1 MPGLALLKLRQPLH
15 AAENFTKPR
24 NKAVSLKE
32 ALGRLKSTQRFL
44 FYMYFRL
51 LFFCLFLLSPLQ
63 FVGAQTSTAS
73 TTTPGVFEAVL
84 NGVTDITSGVKNRI
98 TGQTPLQD
106 TVLQKR
112 AQERI
117 INLAANISNRFEG
130 LIARLDNIA
139 GRLQKRIDKLES
151 EGYDMSSARASLDSA
166 RSSLSAAKN
175 DLSGIDA
182 KVTGAIGS
190 VDPRGKWREV
200 RATYLRARDHVRA
213 AHSSLRDTIR
223 NLKTAPQ
230 SSTPPEVVA
239 TSTEATPN

>member
-1 MPGLALLKLRQPLH
+1 MQFK
-15 AAENFTKPR
+15 
-24 NKAVSLKE
+24 
-32 ALGRLKSTQRFL
+32 FL
-44 FYMYFRL
+44 F
-51 LFFCLFLLSPLQ
+51 LFLFLLSPLQ
-63 FVGAQTSTAS
+63 FAGAQTTTAS
-73 TTTPGVFEAVL
+73 TTPPGVFEAVL
-84 NGVTDITSGVKNRI
+84 NGVTNISSDVKDRI
-98 TGQTPLQD
+98 TGQAPLQD

-117 INLAANISNRFEG
+117 INLAANVSNRFEG

-151 EGYDMSSARASLDSA
+151 EGYDVSSARASLDSA

-190 VDPRGKWREV
+190 VDPRGQWREV

-213 AHSSLRDTIR
+213 AHSALRDTIS

-230 SSTPPEVVA
+230 LTAPPVVAA
-239 TSTEATPN
+239 TSTETTSN